1 MITNEAQDNGR
12 KRHIVV
18 DTMGLLVVV
27 LVTAANVQ
35 DRDGGRAV
43 LERAKMVM
51 PSLAHVWADGG
62 YAGRL
67 LAFAWHL
74 LRLTVEIVKKKEG
87 QATFEVLPRRWVV
100 ERTLSWISRCRRL
113 DRDYERLPAHAETMV
128 HWAMIGIMVRRL
140 ALSPGR
146 RPWQPTPTS

>member
-1 MITNEAQDNGR
+1 
-12 KRHIVV
+12 
-18 DTMGLLVVV
+18 MGLLVVV

-62 YAGRL
+62 HAGRL
-67 LAFAWHL
+67 VAFAWAV

-87 QATFEVLPRRWVV
+87 QRTFEVLPRRWVV

-113 DRDYERLPAHAETMV
+113 DRDYERLPAHAEAMV
-128 HWAMIGIMVRRL
+128 HWDMIGIMVRRL
-140 ALSPGR
+140 APPPGR
-146 RPWQPTPTS
+146 RPWQPTRTS

>member
-1 MITNEAQDNGR
+1 
-12 KRHIVV
+12 
-18 DTMGLLVVV
+18 MGLLVVV
-27 LVTAANVQ
+27 LVTAATVQ

-87 QATFEVLPRRWVV
+87 Q
-100 ERTLSWISRCRRL
+100 RTSRSC
-113 DRDYERLPAHAETMV
+113 PGGGWSSGPCPGSAGAGGWTGTMN
-128 HWAMIGIMVRRL
+128 ASR
-140 ALSPGR
+140 
-146 RPWQPTPTS
+146 PTPKRWSTGP